1 MLKMQQEAVRRAR
14 EMQNRARPAP
24 VPPSRVPPPKEVR
37 QEPQMSNNSNNN
49 NNNNGGGFSRQ
60 PIRGEPRKDKQSGI
74 FEALFKDKEKTLIL
88 SLILLLMDEKSDN
101 SLMLALLYL
110 LI

>member
-37 QEPQMSNNSNNN
+37 QEPQMSN